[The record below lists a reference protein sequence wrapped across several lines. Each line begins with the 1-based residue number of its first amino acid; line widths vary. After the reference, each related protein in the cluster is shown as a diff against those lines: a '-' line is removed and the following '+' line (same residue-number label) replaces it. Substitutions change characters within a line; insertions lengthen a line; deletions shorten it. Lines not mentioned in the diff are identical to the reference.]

1 MLAFHNLPRTAFPIH
16 IRAYKLDGSNE
27 LVWETDIETE
37 SPFTIPPLEKIHGT
51 LIKVLIQ
58 WGDGTEKKIV
68 MWNSRT

>member
-27 LVWETDIETE
+27 IVWESTISVEGA
-37 SPFTIPPLEKIHGT
+37 FTIPPLEKIHRM

-68 MWNSRT
+68 LWNSRI

>member
-1 MLAFHNLPRTAFPIH
+1 MLAFRNLPGTAFPVH

-27 LVWETDIETE
+27 VVWETTIEVA
-37 SPFTIPPLEKIHGT
+37 SAFTIPPLEKIHRT

-58 WGDGTEKKIV
+58 LGDGTEKKIV